1 MGERALD
8 LITIGRVSVDLYGG
22 QVGGR
27 LEDMAS
33 FAKYVGG
40 CPANIA
46 VGAARLGLKPALL
59 SRVGDENMG
68 RFIREQLVRE
78 GVDTSHLVTDPKRL
92 TALVILGIRD
102 RETFPL
108 IFYRENCAD
117 MALTTDDIDPAFIG
131 SARAIVVT
139 GTHFS
144 TPSVKE
150 ASLAAIAA
158 AKASGGRIILD
169 IDYRP
174 VLWGLGG
181 HGTGE
186 VRFVDDAMVTKHLQA
201 ILSRCTVIVGTEE
214 EIHIAGGSTD
224 TVAALRRIRAISP
237 ALIVLKRGPRG
248 AAALPQAI
256 PDDLDDAIAVPGF
269 PIEVY
274 NVLGAGDAFLAGFLR
289 GYLKGEALET
299 ALRFGNAAGAIVVS
313 RHGCAPAMPTWPELQ
328 HFLSAGSSYRA
339 LRLDPVLNHIHWAT
353 TRRPQTPELTVLAFD
368 HRSQLE
374 RLADSCGKPRQQ
386 IARFK
391 ALVYRAARAA
401 AGDSAC
407 FGIILDD
414 RYGQETLDRASGFG
428 HFIARPIEVP
438 EKTPLRFEGSD
449 DVAVKL
455 QEWPVQHVVKC
466 LLRCHP
472 DDDADL
478 RAAQEGQLRRLFSAC
493 RATSHELLLEIIP
506 GRGEASD
513 AAILV
518 PLLRWV
524 YGLGIA
530 PDWWKLKGPS
540 SFEGWAA
547 LSETIENH
555 DPYCRGILLLG
566 LDAPE
571 DRMAAALGMAARQP
585 ICKGFAIGRTI
596 FGEAAGRW
604 MNGTYTDEQA
614 MSSVTTA
621 YSRMIEAWRQAR
633 EESRS

>member
-1 MGERALD
+1 MAGRALD

-22 QVGGR
+22 QVGAR

-68 RFIREQLVRE
+68 RFIREQLIRE

-108 IFYRENCAD
+108 IFFRENCAD
-117 MALTTDDIDPAFIG
+117 MALTTDDIDPAFIA
-131 SARAIVVT
+131 SARAIAVT

-150 ASLAAIAA
+150 ASMAAIAA
-158 AKASGGRIILD
+158 AKASGAEIILD

-186 VRFVDDAMVTKHLQA
+186 VRFVDDATVTSHLQA
-201 ILSRCTVIVGTEE
+201 ILRHCTVIVGTEE

-224 TVAALRRIRAISP
+224 TVAALRRIREISP

-248 AAALPQAI
+248 AAAFPETI
-256 PDDLDDAIAVPGF
+256 PDDVDDAVTAAGF

-289 GYLKGEALET
+289 GHLKGEPLQT
-299 ALRFGNAAGAIVVS
+299 ALRFGNAAGAMVVS

-328 HFLSAGSSYRA
+328 HFLRTGSSYRA

-353 TRRPQTPELTVLAFD
+353 TRRPQNPELTVLAFD

-374 RLADSCGKPRQQ
+374 RLADKCGKPRQE

-391 ALVYRAARAA
+391 ALLYQAAQRA
-401 AGDSAC
+401 AGDSPS

-414 RYGQETLDRASGFG
+414 RHGQETLDLASGAG
-428 HFIARPIEVP
+428 HFIARPIELP
-438 EKTPLRFEGSD
+438 EESPLAFEGSD
-449 DVAVKL
+449 DVAVTL
-455 QEWPVQHVVKC
+455 QEWPVEHVVKC

-472 DDDADL
+472 DDDDDL
-478 RAAQEGQLRRLFSAC
+478 RAAQESQLARLFSAC

-506 GRGEASD
+506 SRGDAGD
-513 AAILV
+513 AAVLV

-524 YGLGIA
+524 YGLGVA
-530 PDWWKLKGPS
+530 PDWWKLAGPPS
-540 SFEGWAA
+540 DEGWTA
-547 LSETIENH
+547 LSETIESH

-566 LDAPE
+566 LDQPE
-571 DRMAAALGMAARQP
+571 DRMMAALRVAARQP

-596 FGEAAGRW
+596 FGDAASRW
-604 MNGTYTDEQA
+604 MNGTYGDEQA
-614 MSSVTTA
+614 VSSVATA
-621 YSRMIEAWRQAR
+621 YSRMIEGWRDGR
-633 EESRS
+633 KGSRS

>member
-78 GVDTSHLVTDPKRL
+78 GVDTSHLVTDPQRL

-117 MALTTDDIDPAFIG
+117 MALTTGDIDPDFIG

-150 ASLAAIAA
+150 ASMAAIAA
-158 AKASGGRIILD
+158 AKASGAEVVLD

-201 ILSRCTVIVGTEE
+201 ILGRCTVIVGTEE

-224 TVAALRRIRAISP
+224 TVTALRQIRAISP

-248 AAALPQAI
+248 AAAFPEAI
-256 PDDLDDAIAVPGF
+256 PDDLDDAITAPGF
-269 PIEVY
+269 PIDVY

-289 GYLKGEALET
+289 GYLKGETLET

-313 RHGCAPAMPTWPELQ
+313 RHGCAPAMPTSPELQ
-328 HFLSAGSSYRA
+328 HFLERGSSCRA
-339 LRLDPVLNHIHWAT
+339 LRLDPVLNHIHWST

-386 IARFK
+386 IQRFK
-391 ALVYRAARAA
+391 ALVYPAARAA
-401 AGDSAC
+401 AGNSQS

-428 HFIARPIEVP
+428 HFIARPIELP
-438 EKTPLRFEGSD
+438 EESPVKFEGSD
-449 DVAVKL
+449 DVAVTL
-455 QEWPVQHVVKC
+455 AEWPVQHVVKC

-472 DDDADL
+472 DDDADF

-493 RATSHELLLEIIP
+493 RATGHELLLEIIP
-506 GRGEASD
+506 SRGEAGN
-513 AAILV
+513 AATLV

-530 PDWWKLKGPS
+530 PDWWKLAGPS
-540 SFEGWAA
+540 SFEGWTA
-547 LSETIENH
+547 LSETIESH

-566 LDAPE
+566 LDQPE
-571 DRMAAALGMAARQP
+571 DRMMAALRMAAPQP

-596 FGEAAGRW
+596 FGAAASQW

-614 MSSVTTA
+614 MSSVATA
-621 YSRMIEAWRQAR
+621 YARMIEAWRQAR
-633 EESRS
+633 EGSRS

>member
-1 MGERALD
+1 MGERTLD

-33 FAKYVGG
+33 FSKYVGG

-46 VGAARLGLKPALL
+46 VGAARLGLRPALL

-68 RFIREQLVRE
+68 CFIREQLIRE
-78 GVDTSHLVTDPKRL
+78 GVDTNHLVTDPKRL
-92 TALVILGIRD
+92 TALVVLGIRD

-117 MALTTDDIDPAFIG
+117 MALTSDDIDPAFIG
-131 SARAIVVT
+131 SAQAIVVT

-144 TPSVKE
+144 TPPVKE

-158 AKASGGRIILD
+158 AEASGTAIILD

-201 ILSRCTVIVGTEE
+201 ILGRCTVIVGTEE

-224 TVAALRRIRAISP
+224 TIAALRRIRAISP

-248 AAALPQAI
+248 AAAFPAAI
-256 PDDLDDAIAVPGF
+256 PDDLDDAITASGF

-289 GYLKGEALET
+289 GYLKGETLEQ

-313 RHGCAPAMPTWPELQ
+313 RHGCAPAMPTSPELQ
-328 HFLSAGSSYRA
+328 HFLKRGSSYRA
-339 LRLDPVLNHIHWAT
+339 LRHDPELNHIHWST
-353 TRRPQTPELTVLAFD
+353 TRRPQHPELTVLAFD

-374 RLADSCGKPRQQ
+374 RLAERCGQPREQ

-391 ALVYRAARAA
+391 ELVYQAARAA
-401 AGDSAC
+401 GGDSAS

-414 RYGQETLDRASGFG
+414 RYGRETLDRASGFG
-428 HFIARPIEVP
+428 HFIARPIELP
-438 EKTPLRFEGSD
+438 EVSPVQFEGSA
-449 DVAVKL
+449 DVAVTL

-472 DDDADL
+472 DDDAAF
-478 RAAQEGQLRRLFSAC
+478 RERQEIALARLFSAS
-493 RATSHELLLEIIP
+493 RATGHELLLEIIP
-506 GRGEASD
+506 SRGEASD
-513 AAILV
+513 SATLV
-518 PLLRWV
+518 SLLRWV

-530 PDWWKLKGPS
+530 PDWWKLAGPS

-547 LSETIENH
+547 LSEVVTSQ

-571 DRMAAALGMAARQP
+571 DTMTAALGMAARQP

-596 FGEAAGRW
+596 FGEAASQW
-604 MNGTYTDEQA
+604 MNRTFTDEQA
-614 MSSVTTA
+614 VSSVATA
-621 YSRMIEAWRQAR
+621 YARMIEAWQQAR
-633 EESRS
+633 EGSTS